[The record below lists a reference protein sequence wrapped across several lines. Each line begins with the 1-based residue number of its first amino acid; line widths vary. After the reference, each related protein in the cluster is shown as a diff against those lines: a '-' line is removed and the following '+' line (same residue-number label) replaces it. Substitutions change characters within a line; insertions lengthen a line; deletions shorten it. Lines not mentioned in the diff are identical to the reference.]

1 LLSKAKTGFSY
12 AALVLVVGVDFFIQT
27 QLTAPTTIHHGISYA
42 QTDSYFDSLEQLP
55 NHDQRF
61 NSTAFNDLD
70 ESRDLLRTDGL
81 ERNVSTFN
89 HTVSAEGENPMRF
102 KAFDRAKESGKL
114 DWILANPLFYVP
126 THVADASDTVV
137 AGCVFGVPFNLNEIG
152 DSCSIEEPLVDFNAY
167 RVRVANASSQPRWL
181 VLNANY
187 HHLWSAK
194 LNDEAIP
201 ISPVNEMVM
210 GVLIP
215 PRAAGMVQ
223 FEYASPYLQWAWGIS
238 VMTLLSSFAV
248 LLLHRR
254 RGRTA
259 LQ

>member
-1 LLSKAKTGFSY
+1 
-12 AALVLVVGVDFFIQT
+12 VDFFIQT

-42 QTDSYFDSLEQLP
+42 QTAAYFDALEQLP

-61 NSTAFNDLD
+61 NSKAFNQLD

-126 THVADASDTVV
+126 THLADASDSVV
-137 AGCVFGVPFNLNEIG
+137 AGCVFGVPFNLSEIG
-152 DSCSIEEPLVDFNAY
+152 DSCSIEDPTVDFNAY
-167 RVRVANASSQPRWL
+167 SVRVANASSEPRWL

-194 LNDEAIP
+194 LNDEAIL

-215 PRAAGMVQ
+215 PRAEGLVQ
-223 FEYASPYLQWAWGIS
+223 FEYSSPYLQCAWGIS
-238 VMTLLSSFAV
+238 VLTLLSSFAV
-248 LLLHRR
+248 LLLERR